1 MVSKRKDNI
10 PPHPESAFEWLL
22 GPKST
27 FRLQLEIGV
36 SRAGETP
43 LTRLYELLLGQPLD
57 SCCRFELSNTKCDS
71 FLLNTTGL

>member
-10 PPHPESAFEWLL
+10 PTHPEGAFEWLL

-36 SRAGETP
+36 CRPGVTP
-43 LTRLYELLLGQPLD
+43 LTSEKFPPAARLVVQ
-57 SCCRFELSNTKCDS
+57 N
-71 FLLNTTGL
+71 

>member
-36 SRAGETP
+36 SRAGVTP
-43 LTRLYELLLGQPLD
+43 LSYFGVKLTILE
-57 SCCRFELSNTKCDS
+57 RFEA
-71 FLLNTTGL
+71 

>member
-10 PPHPESAFEWLL
+10 PSHPESAFEWLL

-43 LTRLYELLLGQPLD
+43 LTIGVWYGERGTQTL
-57 SCCRFELSNTKCDS
+57 
-71 FLLNTTGL
+71 

>member
-36 SRAGETP
+36 ARAGATP
-43 LTRLYELLLGQPLD
+43 LTPFRLESQW
-57 SCCRFELSNTKCDS
+57 FEVHKLACVVSYKR
-71 FLLNTTGL
+71 